1 MDTSTPLHRSLGI
14 QFGVIGAL
22 LMREILT
29 RYGRRN
35 IGFLWLFVEPMIFT
49 LVIATLF
56 TLTKGLHGS
65 DLPIIPFAITG
76 WSTLLLWRNGANR
89 CTNAIRTNTALLYHR
104 NVTVLDFFAARLLL
118 EIAGATTSLVV
129 LLGIFILV
137 GVIDIPA
144 DPIMMV
150 TAWLMLVWFTIGL
163 GLTVGVLAERS
174 EGFERAWNTMTF
186 VLFQLS
192 GAFFMVD
199 WLPSKM
205 QEWILWV
212 PMVHAVEMLRGGYYG
227 PTVPTHYDVGYFA
240 TFNAVLLL
248 LGLFLVDRYKHSA
261 VAQ

>member
-1 MDTSTPLHRSLGI
+1 MDTSTPLRRSLGI

-22 LMREILT
+22 LMRETLT

-35 IGFLWLFVEPMIFT
+35 IGFLWLFLEPMIFT
-49 LVIATLF
+49 MLITTF
-56 TLTKGLHGS
+56 WTLTRGLHGS

-76 WSTLLLWRNGANR
+76 YSSVLLWRNGASR

-118 EIAGATTSLVV
+118 EIAGSTTSLVV
-129 LLGIFILV
+129 LLVVFILV
-137 GVIDIPA
+137 GIIDIPA
-144 DPIMMV
+144 NPIMMV
-150 TAWLMLVWFTIGL
+150 AAWLMLIWFTIGL

-174 EGFERAWNTMTF
+174 EGFDRAWRTISF
-186 VLFQLS
+186 LLFHVS
-192 GAFFMVD
+192 GVFFMVD
-199 WLPSKM
+199 WLPSKV

-212 PMVHAVEMLRGGYYG
+212 PMVHGVEMLRGGYYG
-227 PTVPTHYDVGYFA
+227 PTVPTHYDLGYFV

-248 LGLFLVDRYKHSA
+248 LGLFLVDRYKGSA